1 MIQIID
7 SHLAPVNRTLLQ
19 SMFAD
24 RKRLFVDLF
33 GWDVPVVDGQ
43 YEIDQ
48 FDNPHTV
55 YLIAVDEDGGHAASI
70 RLSPSTQPHMLGTLF
85 PHLCPLGVPVD
96 EATWESTRLCLPQ
109 RHGAERRR
117 ELRNLLFAAMVDV
130 ALEWGIE
137 RFTGVI
143 PDSFRKEVL
152 SMGWQAEPLGP
163 AVRIP
168 GGPIGAF
175 LIHIRP
181 DTRERLRWT
190 GVYPDATDQVGA

>member
-1 MIQIID
+1 MIHVID
-7 SHLAPVNRTLLQ
+7 NQRSAANRSLLH

-48 FDNPHTV
+48 FDNAHTV
-55 YLIAVDEDGGHAASI
+55 YLIAADQDGSHAASI
-70 RLSPSTQPHMLGTLF
+70 RLFPSVQPHMLGTLF

-96 EATWESTRLCLPQ
+96 KGTWESTRLCLPQ
-109 RHGAERRR
+109 RHGAEHRRT
-117 ELRNLLFAAMVDV
+117 LRNQLLAAMVDV
-130 ALEWGIE
+130 ALDRGIE
-137 RFTGVI
+137 RYTGVI
-143 PDSFRKEVL
+143 PEPFRKEVL
-152 SMGWQAEPLGP
+152 AMGWQAEPLGP

-190 GVYPDATDQVGA
+190 GVYPDAIDRVAA

>member
-1 MIQIID
+1 MIHIID
-7 SHLAPVNRTLLQ
+7 NHLTPENQPLLQ

-33 GWDVPVVDGQ
+33 GWEVPVVDGR

-48 FDNPHTV
+48 FDNADTI
-55 YLIAVDEDGGHAASI
+55 YLIVADNGGEHAASI
-70 RLSPSTQPHMLGTLF
+70 RLFPSNRPHMLSTLF
-85 PHLCPLGVPVD
+85 PHLCPFGVPSD

-117 ELRNLLFAAMVDV
+117 ELRNMLFSAMVDV
-130 ALEWGIE
+130 ALARGIE
-137 RFTGVI
+137 RYTGVI
-143 PDSFRKEVL
+143 PDPFRKEVL
-152 SMGWQAEPLGP
+152 SLGWQAEPLGP

-175 LIHIRP
+175 LIHVRP
-181 DTRERLRWT
+181 DTPERLGWT
-190 GVYPDATDQVGA
+190 GVYSPVLDRVPA

>member
-1 MIQIID
+1 MIHVID
-7 SHLAPVNRTLLQ
+7 NHLAAASRPLLQ

-33 GWDVPVVDGQ
+33 GWDVPVVDGC

-48 FDNPHTV
+48 FDTAETV
-55 YLIAVDEDGGHAASI
+55 YLIAAEADGSHAASI
-70 RLSPSTQPHMLGTLF
+70 RLFPSSRPHMLDTLF
-85 PHLCPLGVPVD
+85 PHLCPLGVPSD

-117 ELRNLLFAAMVDV
+117 ALRNMLFSAMVDV
-130 ALEWGIE
+130 ALARGIE
-137 RFTGVI
+137 RYTGVI
-143 PDSFRKEVL
+143 PDPFRKEVL
-152 SMGWQAEPLGP
+152 AMGWQAEPLGP

-175 LIHIRP
+175 QITVRP
-181 DTRERLRWT
+181 DTPERLRWT
-190 GVYPDATDQVGA
+190 GVYTPALDRVPA